1 MEAQGVTPHDP
12 ASGAG
17 GDRPGREAGGGPPT
31 VEVRHILTMVRWLL
45 YLVFTVIGYQILRTI
60 GPIFAPVLAAG
71 AVAYLLNGPVD
82 RMHARGMSRPLAV
95 ALLLVGFIA
104 LVAVVLFL
112 VLPLVSREIARFVSA
127 LPVLVDSATHW
138 LADTFGIEVP
148 HNWQAYLEGDKF
160 RAFLEKA
167 VGPLSGVAATVL
179 GGALGF
185 LGRLAELLLVP
196 VFAFYFL
203 VNWHDILRHLFGF
216 VPPRHRGPVREVTIE
231 INKALS
237 IWIRGQLIVMAILAV
252 LYATAFALIGLHLA
266 VTVGVLVGLLTIIP
280 FLGTLVGAGLA
291 VLMLVLGWQGPAQL
305 LEVAAVF
312 LVLHLTEAGFLT
324 PRLVGKK
331 VGLGELG
338 ALFAVLAGG
347 QLLGFAGVLLAVP
360 IAASIAVLARRGV
373 AAYEHSAFFT
383 AQAPAP
389 GKESSSS

>member
-1 MEAQGVTPHDP
+1 MEAQGG
-12 ASGAG
+12 GAHT
-17 GDRPGREAGGGPPT
+17 A
-31 VEVRHILTMVRWLL
+31 EVRHILTMVRWLL
-45 YLVFTVIGYQILRTI
+45 YLVFAVIAYVILRTI
-60 GPIFAPVLAAG
+60 GPIFAPVLAAA
-71 AVAYLLNGPVD
+71 AVAYLLSGPVD
-82 RMHARGMSRPLAV
+82 RMQARGMSRTLAV
-95 ALLLVGFIA
+95 TLLLVGFIV
-104 LVAVVLFL
+104 LVAAVLFL
-112 VLPLVSREIARFVSA
+112 VLPLVSREVARFISA
-127 LPVLVDSATHW
+127 LPVLVDRATHW

-160 RAFLEKA
+160 RGFLEKA
-167 VGPLSGVAATVL
+167 VGPLSGVAAAAL

-203 VNWHDILRHLFGF
+203 VDWHDILRHLFGF
-216 VPPRHRGPVREVTIE
+216 VPPRHRGQVREVTIE

-237 IWIRGQLIVMAILAV
+237 IWIRGQLIVMAILSV
-252 LYATAFALIGLHLA
+252 LYATAFAIIGLHLA

-291 VLMLVLGWQGPAQL
+291 AFMLVLGWQGPAQL

-383 AQAPAP
+383 AQARP
-389 GKESSSS
+389 GKESAP